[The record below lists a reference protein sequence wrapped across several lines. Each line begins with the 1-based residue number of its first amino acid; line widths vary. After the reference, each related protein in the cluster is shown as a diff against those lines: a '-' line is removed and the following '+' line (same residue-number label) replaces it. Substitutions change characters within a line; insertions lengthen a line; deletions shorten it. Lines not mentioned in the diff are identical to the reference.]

1 MHVLKERLSFPT
13 DARHSPL
20 SHKSNYKRQK
30 KSLKKCK
37 VSSKAAGGTKTVES
51 KHELEKTAAGNLCS
65 GIQDTG
71 KSVILE
77 ASKLWE
83 LAWLFKLL
91 PGIVC
96 SCWQKHIFFP
106 PWRITMAVCLCPLS
120 PKLYQ
125 SLDVILPSWETLF
138 SYLSVC
144 FTNLTREPQKS
155 QIWTFTSPHI
165 SAFGKKKR
173 LRLLLCM

>member
-1 MHVLKERLSFPT
+1 M
-13 DARHSPL
+13 
-20 SHKSNYKRQK
+20 
-30 KSLKKCK
+30 
-37 VSSKAAGGTKTVES
+37 ES

-96 SCWQKHIFFP
+96 SCWQKHIFF
-106 PWRITMAVCLCPLS
+106 S
-120 PKLYQ
+120 
-125 SLDVILPSWETLF
+125 TLENNNGCMP
-138 SYLSVC
+138 VP
-144 FTNLTREPQKS
+144 T
-155 QIWTFTSPHI
+155 I
-165 SAFGKKKR
+165 S
-173 LRLLLCM
+173 